1 MGEKQAELRVQIANR
16 KSTLYDLYIIRLYI
30 LIELLQFLV
39 TRKNK
44 RGSITQVKNIRGTLF
59 SNNYFQLFPIF
70 LAIYILAMIACRCP
84 SRIGGKS
91 NFFHSGFELHFR

>member
-30 LIELLQFLV
+30 LIELVQFLV

-44 RGSITQVKNIRGTLF
+44 RGSIIQVKNKRGSF
-59 SNNYFQLFPIF
+59 IF
-70 LAIYILAMIACRCP
+70 
-84 SRIGGKS
+84 K
-91 NFFHSGFELHFR
+91 

>member
-30 LIELLQFLV
+30 LIELVQFLV

-44 RGSITQVKNIRGTLF
+44 RF
-59 SNNYFQLFPIF
+59 NNTG
-70 LAIYILAMIACRCP
+70 R
-84 SRIGGKS
+84 K
-91 NFFHSGFELHFR
+91 